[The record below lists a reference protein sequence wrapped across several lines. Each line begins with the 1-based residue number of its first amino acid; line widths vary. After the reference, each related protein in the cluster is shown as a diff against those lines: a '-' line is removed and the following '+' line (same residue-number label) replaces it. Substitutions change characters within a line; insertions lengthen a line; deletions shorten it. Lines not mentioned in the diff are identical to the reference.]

1 MRTSCLIVAALALGC
16 SGMSYRPVQEASFD
30 RLIDDGCKSK
40 SDRFSLTAQV
50 NSASRDTVVLWDG
63 RDGSRTLAI
72 RLPDQGIGSRTRGV
86 FGKNR
91 YELGVERL
99 DELRASGT
107 PVTFAMRC
115 EGEGKAP
122 LADRFSYEDNGQRIE
137 FEF

>member
-1 MRTSCLIVAALALGC
+1 MRTSYLMVALLALGC
-16 SGMSYRPVQEASFD
+16 GMSYRPVQEASFD
-30 RLIDDGCKSK
+30 RLIDQGCKSK

-50 NSASRDTVVLWDG
+50 NSASRDTIVLWDG

-86 FGKNR
+86 FGKSR

-99 DELRASGT
+99 EELRSRGT

-122 LADRFSYEDNGQRIE
+122 VADRFSYEENGQRVE

>member
-1 MRTSCLIVAALALGC
+1 MKTSWLVVAVLAFGC
-16 SGMSYRPVQEASFD
+16 STSYRPVQEASFD
-30 RLIDDGCKSK
+30 RLIDEGCKRK

-50 NSASRDTVVLWDG
+50 NSASRDTIVLWDG

-72 RLPDQGIGSRTRGV
+72 RLPDQGIGSRTKGV
-86 FGKNR
+86 FGKSR

-99 DELRASGT
+99 EELRARGI

-115 EGEGKAP
+115 ESKGKAP
-122 LADRFSYEDNGQRIE
+122 VADRFSYEENGQRVE

>member
-1 MRTSCLIVAALALGC
+1 MRTLCLMVAVLAFGC
-16 SGMSYRPVQEASFD
+16 STSYRPVQEASFD
-30 RLIDDGCKSK
+30 RMIDVGCKSK

-50 NSASRDTVVLWDG
+50 NSASRDTIVLWDG

-86 FGKNR
+86 FGKSR

-99 DELRASGT
+99 EELRQRGT

-115 EGEGKAP
+115 EGEEMAP
-122 LADRFSYEDNGQRIE
+122 VADRFSYEENGQRVE

>member
-1 MRTSCLIVAALALGC
+1 MRITCLTVAMLALGC
-16 SGMSYRPVQEASFD
+16 GMSYRPVQEASFEQ
-30 RLIDDGCKSK
+30 LLEQGCRSK

-72 RLPDQGIGSRTRGV
+72 RLPAQGVGSRTRGV

-99 DELRASGT
+99 EELSERGT

-115 EGEGKAP
+115 SGEGKAP
-122 LADRFSYEDNGQRIE
+122 EADRFSYDENGQRVE